1 MISTFWQI
9 LIATIIVSLV
19 SFAGIFTLFKKKE
32 ISGRALGLFVSFAAG
47 TILSVVFFDLI
58 PEAFEMLG
66 NLVWVLVGVVLFFV
80 IESFMHWHHHGED
93 YAKHKHQIKP
103 VVFLNLAGDAIHNFV
118 DGVLIAASFLVSTA
132 TGIATTLAMGLHEI
146 PQEIADYVILVRGG
160 LSKGRAILFNFISAA
175 LAILGGITGYF
186 FLTSIGSLLPYFISL
201 AAGGFL
207 YIATTDIL
215 PEIHKERR
223 SYKRIILELI
233 VFLIGVLMIG
243 LIIGLFPE

>member
-1 MISTFWQI
+1 MISSFLQI
-9 LIATIIVSLV
+9 LMATLVVSLV
-19 SFAGIFTLFKKKE
+19 SFAGVFTLFKKRE
-32 ISGRALGLFVSFAAG
+32 ISSVTLGLFVSFAAG
-47 TILSVVFFDLI
+47 TILAVVFFDLI
-58 PEAFEMLG
+58 PESFRLVG
-66 NLVWVLVGVVLFFV
+66 NLIWVLVGVILFFV
-80 IESFMHWHHHGED
+80 VESFMHWHHHGED
-93 YAKHKHQIKP
+93 YEKHKHQIKP
-103 VVFLNLAGDAIHNFV
+103 VVFLNLAGDALHNFI
-118 DGVLIAASFLVSTA
+118 DGVLIAASFLVSAA

-175 LAILGGITGYF
+175 FAILGGIVGYF
-186 FLTSIGSLLPYFISL
+186 FLVGVGNLLPYFISL

-223 SYKRIILELI
+223 SYKRIILEII
-233 VFLIGVLMIG
+233 VFLIGVLLIG